1 MAAGHPGQS
10 LGPITQLHG
19 ARIFPATAWVST
31 SVLPAGRSAPM
42 RAPQKSRIS
51 PKSLLLGFM
60 PTNGGSPGDTSSFL
74 RAWSSSLSPR
84 AHSPSWEDPQQC
96 PRPVSGGPSGNRSGV
111 QSMALHFIVIVE
123 TTSRVKSVLCLFKR
137 NVRKPTPNNPV
148 GRNRSPRQARWSFS
162 TPILS
167 QEMVTA
173 EFA

>member
-1 MAAGHPGQS
+1 MWLSEEACVEGRALGCPDGQ
-10 LGPITQLHG
+10 
-19 ARIFPATAWVST
+19 
-31 SVLPAGRSAPM
+31 
-42 RAPQKSRIS
+42 RAPQPLPGPGTPHVQGRKTQKSRIS